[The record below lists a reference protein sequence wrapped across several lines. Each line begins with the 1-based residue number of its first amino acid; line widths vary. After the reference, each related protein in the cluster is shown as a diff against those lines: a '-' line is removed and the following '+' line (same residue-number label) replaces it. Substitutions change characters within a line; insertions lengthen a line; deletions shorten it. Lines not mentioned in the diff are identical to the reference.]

1 MLGECKRLCHAL
13 SQECQESIPGYS
25 CPFRSFTSKT
35 SHVLLQSIQR
45 AMPNTTYCKE
55 WVTTDE
61 ALPLPSQPFLT
72 AYMTVLALVALVL
85 GVTIRSLRP
94 QASLQVGLSALTV
107 GAKCDRPCSVCQA
120 VRRLLADAGVA
131 MHKVKKTATEIERK
145 IFHLCGLLVPLTY
158 QLLLTHGVS
167 RGFCVKLCW
176 TITVIG
182 VSCDWL
188 RVHVPFVRD
197 HWPLKSILREKEATT
212 LCGGSWFSLGCTL
225 AIQVFAPV
233 IAMTSIL
240 FLVMGDMTAAL
251 IGRSFG
257 QSVCSM
263 KIGPGGKK
271 SVEGSMAMFMTCFV
285 FGCTIFSPVHLREY
299 AVVIGSLVATLTE
312 LYEPLGINDNVT
324 IPLLGGVAL
333 TFGFARTYSC
343 EPARSPLL
351 WYL

>member
-1 MLGECKRLCHAL
+1 M
-13 SQECQESIPGYS
+13 Q
-25 CPFRSFTSKT
+25 
-35 SHVLLQSIQR
+35 IQR
-45 AMPNTTYCKE
+45 FQRPMPNTTYCKE
-55 WVTTDE
+55 WATEE

-72 AYMTVLALVALVL
+72 AYMTVLALAALVL

-94 QASLQVGLSALTV
+94 QAIRQ
-107 GAKCDRPCSVCQA
+107 
-120 VRRLLADAGVA
+120 LLKDAGVA
-131 MHKVKKTATEIERK
+131 MHKVKSTATEIERK

-167 RGFCVKLCW
+167 RGFCVTLCW
-176 TITVIG
+176 LITVVG
-182 VSCDWL
+182 VCCDYL

-197 HWPLKSILREKEATT
+197 HWPLKSILREKEANQ
-212 LCGGSWFSLGCTL
+212 LCGGSYFSLGCTL

-271 SVEGSMAMFMTCFV
+271 SVEGSAAMFLTCFV

-299 AVVIGSLVATLTE
+299 AVVIGALVATLTE
-312 LYEPLGINDNVT
+312 LYEPFGINDNVT
-324 IPLLGGVAL
+324 IPLLSGVAL

>member
-1 MLGECKRLCHAL
+1 M
-13 SQECQESIPGYS
+13 
-25 CPFRSFTSKT
+25 TS
-35 SHVLLQSIQR
+35 SDGASRRHVQIQR
-45 AMPNTTYCKE
+45 FQRPMPNTTYCKE
-55 WVTTDE
+55 WATEE

-72 AYMTVLALVALVL
+72 AYMTVLALAALVL

-94 QASLQVGLSALTV
+94 QAIRQ
-107 GAKCDRPCSVCQA
+107 
-120 VRRLLADAGVA
+120 LLKDAGVA
-131 MHKVKKTATEIERK
+131 MHKVKSTATEIERK

-167 RGFCVKLCW
+167 RGFCVTLCW
-176 TITVIG
+176 LITVVG
-182 VSCDWL
+182 VCCDYL

-197 HWPLKSILREKEATT
+197 HWPLKSILREKEANQ
-212 LCGGSWFSLGCTL
+212 LCGGSYFSLGCTL

-271 SVEGSMAMFMTCFV
+271 SVEGSAAMFLTCFV

-299 AVVIGSLVATLTE
+299 AVVIGALVATLTE
-312 LYEPLGINDNVT
+312 LYEPFGINDNVT
-324 IPLLGGVAL
+324 IPLLSGVAL

>member
-1 MLGECKRLCHAL
+1 
-13 SQECQESIPGYS
+13 
-25 CPFRSFTSKT
+25 
-35 SHVLLQSIQR
+35 
-45 AMPNTTYCKE
+45 MPNTTYCKE

-72 AYMTVLALVALVL
+72 AYMTVLALAALVL

-94 QASLQVGLSALTV
+94 QAVRQLLT
-107 GAKCDRPCSVCQA
+107 
-120 VRRLLADAGVA
+120 DAGVA
-131 MHKVKKTATEIERK
+131 MHKVKSTATEIERK

-167 RGFCVKLCW
+167 RGLCVTVCW
-176 TITVIG
+176 LITVVG
-182 VSCDWL
+182 VCCDYL

-197 HWPLKSILREKEATT
+197 HWPLKSILREKEADR
-212 LCGGSWFSLGCTL
+212 LCGGSYFSLGCTL
-225 AIQVFAPV
+225 AIQIFAPV

-263 KIGPGGKK
+263 KIGPDRKK
-271 SVEGSMAMFMTCFV
+271 SVEGSAAMFLTCFV

-312 LYEPLGINDNVT
+312 LYEPFGINDNVT
-324 IPLLGGVAL
+324 IPLLSGVSL

>member
-1 MLGECKRLCHAL
+1 
-13 SQECQESIPGYS
+13 
-25 CPFRSFTSKT
+25 
-35 SHVLLQSIQR
+35 
-45 AMPNTTYCKE
+45 MPNTTYCKE

-94 QASLQVGLSALTV
+94 
-107 GAKCDRPCSVCQA
+107 QA

-257 QSVCSM
+257 QSVCSTSALWPTLWT
-263 KIGPGGKK
+263 KTP
-271 SVEGSMAMFMTCFV
+271 V

>member
-1 MLGECKRLCHAL
+1 
-13 SQECQESIPGYS
+13 
-25 CPFRSFTSKT
+25 
-35 SHVLLQSIQR
+35 
-45 AMPNTTYCKE
+45 MPNTTYCKE
-55 WVTTDE
+55 WVTTEE

-72 AYMTVLALVALVL
+72 AYMSVLALAALVF
-85 GVTIRSLRP
+85 GITIRSLRP
-94 QASLQVGLSALTV
+94 
-107 GAKCDRPCSVCQA
+107 QA

-145 IFHLCGLLVPLTY
+145 IFHLCGLLVPLAY

-167 RGFCVKLCW
+167 RSFCVQLCW
-176 TITVIG
+176 LITVLG
-182 VSCDWL
+182 VSADWL

-197 HWPLKSILREKEATT
+197 NWPLKSILREKEADR
-212 LCGGSWFSLGCTL
+212 LCGGSYFSLGCTL
-225 AIQVFAPV
+225 AIQMFAPV

-240 FLVMGDMTAAL
+240 FLVMGDMAAAL

-257 QSVCSM
+257 QSICSIG
-263 KIGPGGKK
+263 IGPGGKK
-271 SVEGSMAMFMTCFV
+271 SVEGSTAMFMTCFV
-285 FGCTIFSPVHLREY
+285 FGCTLFSPVHLREY
-299 AVVIGSLVATLTE
+299 AVAIGSLVATLTE

-324 IPLLGGVAL
+324 IPLLSGVAL